1 MNKTTFFSSGG
12 LLFLL
17 TGLSF
22 FVVVSFWVVLVCR
35 SFGRAR
41 KCLLRAGLTVI
52 GLSVVLFGGQ
62 WGLGTFEL
70 AWRQWV
76 KSVLAFLLWCG
87 GWAVCVAIA
96 YWNSG
101 AFRKSSKV
109 FRRCVQMIVG
119 LSILVAMGLGTLF
132 GGAWLYGGR
141 ESVVERNG
149 KTVVMT
155 EEHILD
161 YVCIYYEYH
170 GPFVRGSK
178 AIGPIGG

>member
-17 TGLSF
+17 TGFSF
-22 FVVVSFWVVLVCR
+22 LVVMSFWAVLVYR
-35 SFGRAR
+35 SSGRAR
-41 KCLLRAGLTVI
+41 KCLLRAGLTV
-52 GLSVVLFGGQ
+52 LSLAVVLFGGQ
-62 WGLGTFEL
+62 LILETFEL
-70 AWRQWV
+70 VWRQWV
-76 KSVLAFLLWCG
+76 KSVLAFVLWCAG
-87 GWAVCVAIA
+87 LVVCYEIV

-101 AFRKSSKV
+101 AFRKSSKL
-109 FRRCVQMIVG
+109 FRRCVQVIVG

-141 ESVVERNG
+141 ESLVERNG

-155 EEHILD
+155 EEHVLD